1 MGSAREDIRARLIF
15 PFFFFLSL
23 SLGIPHAALKLP
35 GFKNPTTEIP
45 TPPSDHIPLRR
56 CCAFGARKRED
67 RLTAR
72 LECWP
77 PGIEVAGSSG
87 PNWLCPRS
95 GCLDAIRTGNSR

>member
-15 PFFFFLSL
+15 QFFFFLSL

-45 TPPSDHIPLRR
+45 TPPSDHIPFRR

-67 RLTAR
+67 RLSWR
-72 LECWP
+72 PLEM
-77 PGIEVAGSSG
+77 
-87 PNWLCPRS
+87 
-95 GCLDAIRTGNSR
+95 RTPA

>member
-1 MGSAREDIRARLIF
+1 LLRLGSIRQRPSRIRLMGSAREDIRARLI
-15 PFFFFLSL
+15 FFFFLSL

-67 RLTAR
+67 RLSWR
-72 LECWP
+72 PL
-77 PGIEVAGSSG
+77 V
-87 PNWLCPRS
+87 
-95 GCLDAIRTGNSR
+95 